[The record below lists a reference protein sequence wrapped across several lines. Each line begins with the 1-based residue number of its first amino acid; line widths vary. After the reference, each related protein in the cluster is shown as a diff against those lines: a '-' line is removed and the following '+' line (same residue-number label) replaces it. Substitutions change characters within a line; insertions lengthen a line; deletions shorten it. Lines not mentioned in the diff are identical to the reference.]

1 MENFAS
7 HPDPAFPSPWLTT
20 WFSPRRTIR
29 RIVEAEAPPS
39 WWPVIALAL
48 LGQVFGL
55 MQFDPDETVNVSQ
68 SAMPVVLGALQT
80 VFGVLVGPFLLAFVG
95 GWLGGEADP
104 GEIRQAIAW
113 GYLPFAVAGL
123 CWIPLALAYRGTLS
137 QPEPEIPLALV
148 PLVLAAMVGVSWS
161 IVTQVIMLAEV
172 QRFSIFRAIASM
184 VVLLIPAFLLGLL

>member
-1 MENFAS
+1 
-7 HPDPAFPSPWLTT
+7 
-20 WFSPRRTIR
+20 
-29 RIVEAEAPPS
+29 
-39 WWPVIALAL
+39 
-48 LGQVFGL
+48 

-137 QPEPEIPLALV
+137 QPEPEVPLALV